1 MKKQIY
7 ISPLTEV
14 ARINM
19 STAVLTGSPTDEW
32 SMGGGPGHPGAAPK
46 RIAPVLGN
54 DSVPVF

>member
-14 ARINM
+14 EQINM
-19 STAVLTGSPTDEW
+19 STAVLTGSPTEEW
-32 SMGGGPGHPGAAPK
+32 GMGSGPSHPGAPK